1 LRGVMWGGLL
11 PVRSADEGHLVR
23 GRGAELRALERVCE
37 GEAVSGRPSIESFAP
52 LQASTDLGKER
63 DGAEGAAET
72 ALLQ

>member
-1 LRGVMWGGLL
+1 VCLGFVVVRILMATFRNVITLLIECRNRRGV
-11 PVRSADEGHLVR
+11 REG
-23 GRGAELRALERVCE
+23 
-37 GEAVSGRPSIESFAP
+37 AVSGRPSIESFAP